1 MSMFDSS
8 LIAALPATYGGVL
21 FRSRT
26 EARWAVFLDAL
37 GVRWE
42 YEREGYALPCG
53 NYLPDFWL
61 EDLGVFLEIKGRAPL
76 LAESDKC
83 LALANATGRRVMLAW
98 GAPGAW
104 LSWPVI
110 GDNDSP
116 HMIGPGGDWDNV
128 QWMCACRRCG
138 AVGFRYEGRSSR
150 LCGCFKDDGVEGAD
164 DARIARAA
172 MAARAARFW

>member
-1 MSMFDSS
+1 MFDSS

-61 EDLGVFLEIKGRAPL
+61 EDALRFLPNRTSALRWPTQQVGASCWHGALRGR
-76 LAESDKC
+76 
-83 LALANATGRRVMLAW
+83 
-98 GAPGAW
+98 
-104 LSWPVI
+104 
-110 GDNDSP
+110 
-116 HMIGPGGDWDNV
+116 
-128 QWMCACRRCG
+128 
-138 AVGFRYEGRSSR
+138 
-150 LCGCFKDDGVEGAD
+150 GCHGQ
-164 DARIARAA
+164 
-172 MAARAARFW
+172 